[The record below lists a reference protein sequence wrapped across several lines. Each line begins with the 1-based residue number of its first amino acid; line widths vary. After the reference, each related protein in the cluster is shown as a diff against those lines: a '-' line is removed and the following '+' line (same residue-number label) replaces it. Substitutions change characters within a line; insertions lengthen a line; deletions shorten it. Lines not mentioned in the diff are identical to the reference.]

1 MRSRTAAAAASLPR
15 TVAPAPATYGRVD
28 HIAMV
33 VLATVGCLLLLAPQR
48 EPNTAT
54 HAVPRPPSR
63 SPQPSNCRIL
73 NSTLKLSSCDD
84 NYDHNYVYPLLIT
97 GVGRSGTRF
106 AAKTLTALGYDVAH
120 DDARCGRVG
129 AASWPLAIREG
140 AYHTRPYQLPNFAT
154 INSGFRGPNPRWR
167 FRRVFHQTR
176 DPLRTILSR
185 ANSVGM
191 MVSPWRYSDPLLFRD
206 GLGYCPGFPPVAEF
220 AAWREDRTAVER
232 GPSWTLEMRASSRVV
247 FTTFSGTIGSA
258 PTPTGLTSSR
268 TLTRARSRAVRLW
281 GLRGR
286 RRARNLRRRR
296 RTLGLWTLP
305 SQALLGRTSSGS
317 HPLFGGARRGWRASL
332 GTTTEFKRA
341 ICDLSFHFEA
351 RCDGVRGRIPSVRLT
366 H

>member
-1 MRSRTAAAAASLPR
+1 MRSRTAAAATYSR
-15 TVAPAPATYGRVD
+15 TD

-48 EPNTAT
+48 DPVFT
-54 HAVPRPPSR
+54 HAVPRPPGR
-63 SPQPSNCRIL
+63 STTLNCRIL

-106 AAKTLTALGYDVAH
+106 AAKTLTAHGYDVAH

-140 AYHTRPYQLPNFAT
+140 VYQLPNFAT

-176 DPLRTILSR
+176 DPLKTVLSR
-185 ANSVGM
+185 TNSVGM

-206 GLGYCPGFPPVAEF
+206 GLGYCPGFPPVVEF

-232 GPSWTLEMRASSRVV
+232 GASWTPERRLRVALFHYV
-247 FTTFSGTIGSA
+247 FWNDWVKAYADWTYRVEDFDADEI
-258 PTPTGLTSSR
+258 
-268 TLTRARSRAVRLW
+268 AR
-281 GLRGR
+281 
-286 RRARNLRRRR
+286 
-296 RTLGLWTLP
+296 
-305 SQALLGRTSSGS
+305 
-317 HPLFGGARRGWRASL
+317 RASL
-332 GTTTEFKRA
+332 GPARPPTRPKSAAAAENSRAMDPALASMTWSDLERVSPVVWRRATRLAREFGY
-341 ICDLSFHFEA
+341 DY
-351 RCDGVRGRIPSVRLT
+351 
-366 H
+366 